1 MSLAMTATCKALQQV
16 LQLQLPGNLA
26 ADNRQLRAENARLQA
41 EVQQLRDAAM
51 SPYGNNVHTQDPR
64 HRLLTWREFGTER
77 NEMTMEMS
85 EKMDKADN
93 ILRAAREEISRL
105 TGTPAYT
112 PQLEQAHNAMCD
124 AEQALAEQSDEEQSD
139 EEEDEEEEEQPR
151 GAEAAVVGQRRIWRQ
166 TWSSTFNKLIS

>member
-1 MSLAMTATCKALQQV
+1 MSLAMTATCQAMQQI
-16 LQLQLPGNLA
+16 LQLHLPGNLA
-26 ADNRQLRAENARLQA
+26 ADNRHLRAENARLEAHNARLQA
-41 EVQQLRDAAM
+41 DVRQLQAAVT

-93 ILRAAREEISRL
+93 ILRAARKEISRL

-112 PQLEQAHNAMCD
+112 PQLEQAHNAMCQ
-124 AEQALAEQSDEEQSD
+124 AERVLEEESDEE
-139 EEEDEEEEEQPR
+139 
-151 GAEAAVVGQRRIWRQ
+151 
-166 TWSSTFNKLIS
+166 

>member
-1 MSLAMTATCKALQQV
+1 MTATCKALQQV
-16 LQLQLPGNLA
+16 VQLHLRDNLA
-26 ADNRQLRAENARLQA
+26 ADNRHLRAENARLEAHNARLQA
-41 EVQQLRDAAM
+41 DVRQLQAAVT

-93 ILRAAREEISRL
+93 ILRAARKEISRL

-112 PQLEQAHNAMCD
+112 PSLEQAHNAMLR
-124 AEQALAEQSDEEQSD
+124 AERALVEQSDEEQSD
-139 EEEDEEEEEQPR
+139 EEEDEEEEDEEEAEEEEQP
-151 GAEAAVVGQRRIWRQ
+151 
-166 TWSSTFNKLIS
+166 